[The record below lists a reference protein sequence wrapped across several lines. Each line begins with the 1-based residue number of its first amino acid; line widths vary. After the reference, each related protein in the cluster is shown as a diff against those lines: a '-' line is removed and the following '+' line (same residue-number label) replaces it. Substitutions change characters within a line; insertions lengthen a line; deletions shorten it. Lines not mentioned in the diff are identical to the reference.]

1 MENIIEI
8 RQVLSRY
15 NKLPTY
21 CEACSSVATIEVHKQ
36 LEGIDMIRIE
46 KFCAQHAPIVQPAIG
61 MKVRSWLNKAVAIS
75 R

>member
-8 RQVLSRY
+8 RQVLPRY

-21 CEACSSVATIEVHKQ
+21 CAMCSSFATVEVHKQ

-46 KFCAQHAPIVQPAIG
+46 RFCAQHAPIVQPAIG
-61 MKVRSWLNKAVAIS
+61 TKVRSWLNRAVTVS
-75 R
+75 G